1 MRRLVTVLLPISIL
15 AFGLLWGITGA
26 SKTVAAGESKA
37 VLLVVCEEELLP
49 PDPMLPGGGGGPS
62 GQILVSS
69 SSSSTGDP
77 AAVGADCAPVLTA
90 ARNGGFRIKKVTGN
104 VTSLGGLKVLYT
116 LLKKKRDDD

>member
-26 SKTVAAGESKA
+26 SKTVSADGTRA

-77 AAVGADCAPVLTA
+77 VVVGSDCAPMLA
-90 ARNGGFRIKKVTGN
+90 AALNGGFRIKKVTGN
-104 VTSLGGLKVLYT
+104 VTGLGGLRVLYT
-116 LLKKKRDDD
+116 LKKKGRDH